1 MKRKS
6 IDSKAGR
13 FLGIY
18 FAVITLILLWN
29 LFHCTE
35 VSWLTRDAFC
45 EKDLLQEETDTE
57 SGSAA
62 AAELVDD
69 HGINVYTGEDGG
81 NGIKSGARLRGVA
94 LLGYS
99 NANGLRFLN
108 ETVSAQVR
116 RADSGEVLGESI
128 VHVRNQS
135 PYPADETMMY
145 MALSEPVSGTA
156 EESLEISFSSEGL
169 KENGIY
175 FSGEEQNTEE
185 QNTEERNTEEQ
196 NTEERNTEE
205 QNTEEENVEEQES
218 GGDRSDADRVLMA
231 RLFYEKK
238 NWRPLSPILYF
249 LLEAAAGLFCMM
261 LYRQKY
267 FPLFIKKGV
276 ITRSER
282 EDGGGKPGSEREG
295 LLKAAVG
302 NTGEKRSARASKGGL
317 SGRTFRR
324 KDAAILAAVLGVFLF
339 SMLFTWIH
347 TLGRAARQMSAE
359 ILVPQGGDEEMI
371 SLEPGSRILQTI
383 VPGQDRLSGIGVRFE
398 ETPSEGLLLTWRILN
413 ADGSEELA
421 AGSAQPGQ
429 LMPVS
434 QSLAGD
440 AKSQE
445 LEEAAGKYVLLPLD
459 KTIEKAGGESL
470 LLELAAE
477 AAGDSDTGESGQS
490 DGVSLYIK
498 EKTNGQIRKM
508 RGESE
513 ESRETGEVCLL
524 GVYSNNG
531 FLAGF
536 FVRLC
541 VIVLLLLTAIYAA
554 CRLLRLQTA
563 ALYMVCAL
571 SMGMI
576 FSFMTPPYTVSDERT
591 HIDTVYIVSNRLLGI
606 TDVPGPEK
614 IWKRSCDVVSSLK
627 VTMPV
632 TAERYRE
639 VDENLFGPAP
649 ESEKTACYARTS
661 IENVSIL
668 CFLPSAVG
676 FSLARLL
683 GRNLITMI
691 MFARWINLFTCV
703 LIIYFAVRR
712 MPYGA
717 AALAVIGLF
726 PKTLQQMAS
735 CSYDGIVISGTFL
748 FLSYCLAAAFDEEVS
763 ITDILVFFLSGFF
776 VASSKGGAYL
786 PVLGLALL
794 IPFARRKDFKT
805 GKISDRTVR
814 IWDRITAGL
823 LGGSAVLF
831 LGKFVTLIFGMFTRS
846 SGSVTSGAGEQMR
859 TLYTLSDFIHAP
871 DKLIHIY
878 LNTVNIRGDGL
889 IGELVGKNLSQ
900 RWFIVYAFLFLAFLG
915 MLRTGNPSG
924 ESVTEMEGI
933 TRPADSG
940 NHIGIRG
947 RLWILFLAACSC
959 MLVFLSM
966 LIAFTTKGSMFI
978 EGLQG
983 RYFLPAVPLFFL
995 AAENGALKRD
1005 GLGDRHILYCA
1016 AVLLA
1021 VTFSQILLYYFGGI

>member
-1 MKRKS
+1 MKRKR
-6 IDSKAGR
+6 IDNKTGR
-13 FLGIY
+13 FFGIY
-18 FAVITLILLWN
+18 FAVITLVLLWN

-57 SGSAA
+57 SGSTA

-69 HGINVYTGEDGG
+69 HVINVYTGEDGG

-116 RADSGEVLGESI
+116 RAGSGEVLGESI
-128 VHVRNQS
+128 IHVRNQS

-175 FSGEEQNTEE
+175 FSGEEQNGKEQNKEE
-185 QNTEERNTEEQ
+185 QNGEEQ
-196 NTEERNTEE
+196 NGGEE
-205 QNTEEENVEEQES
+205 ES

-238 NWRPLSPILYF
+238 NWRPLSSILYF

-267 FPLFIKKGV
+267 FPLFINRGV
-276 ITRSER
+276 IKRGER
-282 EDGGGKPGSEREG
+282 EDGGGKSGSERAG
-295 LLKAAVG
+295 LLKAAVSD
-302 NTGEKRSARASKGGL
+302 TGEKRSARASKGGI
-317 SGRTFRR
+317 SGRSFRR

-421 AGSAQPGQ
+421 TGSAQPGQ

-477 AAGDSDTGESGQS
+477 TAGHSDTGESGQS

-676 FSLARLL
+676 FSLARIL

-691 MFARWINLFTCV
+691 MTARWINLITCV
-703 LIIYFAVRR
+703 MILFFAVRR
-712 MPYGA
+712 MPYGS

-786 PVLGLALL
+786 PVLGLSLL

-814 IWDRITAGL
+814 IWDRITAAL

-900 RWFIVYAFLFLAFLG
+900 RWTIVYAFLFLAFLG
-915 MLRTGNPSG
+915 MLRTGDRSGQSG
-924 ESVTEMEGI
+924 ESDVPVAEMEGI
-933 TRPADSG
+933 TGPADSG
-940 NHIGIRG
+940 NHIGTGG

-983 RYFLPAVPLFFL
+983 RYFLPAAPLFFL
-995 AAENGALKRD
+995 AAENGVLKRD
-1005 GLGDRHILYCA
+1005 GLENRHLLYCA